1 MTKGRSPLKN
11 PPLRN
16 PGESLQEQ
24 LVETINDKAFPYIMV
39 FVLAPVFAL
48 MEWGRY
54 FFGSKPTPILLTV
67 LAIPAMLLSWR
78 KLDKIKTD
86 VRNLKRGLTAEKA
99 VGQYLEQFRAQ
110 GYQIFHDIPGESGGK
125 KFNLDHVIIGPK
137 GIFTIETKYAHKRD
151 GQAKVRYNGEQISI
165 DGCKPERNPVIQA
178 KAQAKWLFER
188 LQSGTGKNC
197 FVQPVVVYPG
207 WWVENNN
214 ARNAKV
220 WVINEK
226 ALAAFI
232 DNQNGSLS
240 KEDIAATSDHLSRYI
255 QATLK

>member
-1 MTKGRSPLKN
+1 MKKSRSPLKN
-11 PPLRN
+11 PPLRS

-24 LVETINDKAFPYIMV
+24 LNDLSNDKLWIY
-39 FVLAPVFAL
+39 
-48 MEWGRY
+48 
-54 FFGSKPTPILLTV
+54 LLIGF
-67 LAIPAMLLSWR
+67 LPAMLALTEWFDFFFNTEPHPVP
-78 KLDKIKTD
+78 LTILAAPCIIFAWIKIKGLIPQA
-86 VRNLKRGLTAEKA
+86 RNISRGMKAEKS
-99 VGQYLEQFRAQ
+99 VGQYLEQFRVQ

-151 GQAKVRYNGEQISI
+151 GLAKVRYDGEQISI
-165 DGCKPERNPVIQA
+165 DGYKPERNPVIQA

-188 LQSGTGKNC
+188 LQNGTGQKW

-214 ARNAKV
+214 ARDAKV

-226 ALAAFI
+226 ALPAFI
-232 DNQNGSLS
+232 EKRDGSLS
-240 KEDIAATSDHLSRYI
+240 DSDIHVASDLLSRYI
-255 QATLK
+255 QSTLK